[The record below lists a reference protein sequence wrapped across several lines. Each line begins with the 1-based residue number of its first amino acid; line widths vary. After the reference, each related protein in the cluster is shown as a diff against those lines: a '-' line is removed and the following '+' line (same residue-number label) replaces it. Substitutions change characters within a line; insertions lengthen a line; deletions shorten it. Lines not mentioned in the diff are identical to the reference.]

1 MKRILLVC
9 ALIASTFALQLGGG
23 IASANTQ
30 VTPAAQS
37 VSGVVGT
44 PISATTAYTV
54 TGISGTKVFV
64 ISPTLPAGLSINT
77 STGVVSGTPSAASV
91 AANYTVTVS
100 DGATSATAIITI
112 GVSGTATLSP
122 STQTVT
128 GRVGAA
134 ITATTAFTST
144 GLGTRYFSIAP
155 ALPPGLVFSSS
166 TGVLSGAATAARGA
180 TTYVVTAADGTN
192 YAVATMRLTISA
204 VPLMTPASQAVSG
217 VVGTAIATTSVF
229 VAPTLTDTSG
239 TKTFTVSPALPAGL
253 TLNAATGTVSGT
265 PTAVSTQTTY
275 IVTGTDGT
283 NSSANFAT
291 STLTIVVAATAAATT
306 KTTVPTS
313 AQGCLASTV
322 KGRIRNTVDVAN
334 SALPSTQFACSMRIA
349 IRPTKAVVVAVAH
362 QGTTINKTVASY
374 SVVLKRLNGGSIVR
388 PLTMG
393 TAPSV
398 LRANYPRLIAGT
410 WSVTITAFSATGA
423 TVATYNSTSFRVG

>member
-122 STQTVT
+122 RTQTVT

-275 IVTGTDGT
+275 VITGTDGT

>member
-100 DGATSATAIITI
+100 DGSTSATATITI
-112 GVSGTATLSP
+112 AVSGTATLSP
-122 STQTVT
+122 GTQTVT

-155 ALPPGLVFSSS
+155 ALPAGLVFSSS
-166 TGVLSGAATAARGA
+166 TGVLSGSATAARGA

-204 VPLMTPASQAVSG
+204 VPVMTPASQAVSG

-229 VAPTLTDTSG
+229 AAPTVTG

-275 IVTGTDGT
+275 IVTATDGT
-283 NSSANFAT
+283 NFAT

-306 KTTVPTS
+306 TTTVPTS
-313 AQGCLASTV
+313 TQGCLASTV
-322 KGRIRNTVDVAN
+322 AGRIRNTVDVAN

>member
-44 PISATTAYTV
+44 AISATTAYTV

-100 DGATSATAIITI
+100 DGSTSATATITI
-112 GVSGTATLSP
+112 AVSGTATLSP
-122 STQTVT
+122 GTQTVT

-155 ALPPGLVFSSS
+155 ALPAGLVFSSS
-166 TGVLSGAATAARGA
+166 TGVLSGTATAAKEA

-204 VPLMTPASQAVSG
+204 VPVMTPASQSVSG
-217 VVGTAIATTSVF
+217 VVGTPIATTSVF

-265 PTAVSTQTTY
+265 PTAVSPQTTY
-275 IVTGTDGT
+275 VITGTDGT

-306 KTTVPTS
+306 NTTVPTS
-313 AQGCLASTV
+313 TQGCLASTV
-322 KGRIRNTVDVAN
+322 AGRISNTVDVAN

-349 IRPTKAVVVAVAH
+349 IRPTRAVVVAVAH

-393 TAPSV
+393 TTPSV
-398 LRANYPRLIAGT
+398 LRANYKRLIAGT

-423 TVATYNSTSFRVG
+423 TVATYNSASFRVG

>member
-9 ALIASTFALQLGGG
+9 ALIASTFALQLGSG

-155 ALPPGLVFSSS
+155 ALPAGLVFSSS
-166 TGVLSGAATAARGA
+166 TGVLSGTATAARGA

-204 VPLMTPASQAVSG
+204 VPVMTPASQAVSG

-275 IVTGTDGT
+275 VITGTDGT

>member
-1 MKRILLVC
+1 MKRIFLVC

-100 DGATSATAIITI
+100 DGSTSATATITI
-112 GVSGTATLSP
+112 AVSGTATLSP
-122 STQTVT
+122 GTQTVT

-155 ALPPGLVFSSS
+155 ALPAGLVFSSS
-166 TGVLSGAATAARGA
+166 TGVLSGSATAAKEA

-204 VPLMTPASQAVSG
+204 VPVMTPASQAVSG

-229 VAPTLTDTSG
+229 AAPTVTG

-275 IVTGTDGT
+275 IVTATDGT
-283 NSSANFAT
+283 NFAT

-306 KTTVPTS
+306 TTTVPTS
-313 AQGCLASTV
+313 TQGCLASTV
-322 KGRIRNTVDVAN
+322 AGRIRNTVDVAN

>member
-1 MKRILLVC
+1 MRRILLVC
-9 ALIASTFALQLGGG
+9 ALIASTFALQFGGG

-134 ITATTAFTST
+134 ITVTTAFTST

-155 ALPPGLVFSSS
+155 ALPAGLVFSSS
-166 TGVLSGAATAARGA
+166 TGVLSGTATAARGA

-275 IVTGTDGT
+275 IVTATDGT
-283 NSSANFAT
+283 NFAT

-306 KTTVPTS
+306 TTTVPTS
-313 AQGCLASTV
+313 TQGCLASTV
-322 KGRIRNTVDVAN
+322 AGRIRNTVDVAN

-374 SVVLKRLNGGSIVR
+374 SVVLKRLNGCSIVR
-388 PLTMG
+388 LLTMG
-393 TAPSV
+393 TTPNV
-398 LRANYPRLIAGT
+398 LRANYTRLIAGT
-410 WSVTITAFSATGA
+410 WSVTITAF
-423 TVATYNSTSFRVG
+423 

>member
-100 DGATSATAIITI
+100 DGSTSATATITI
-112 GVSGTATLSP
+112 AVSGTATLSP
-122 STQTVT
+122 GTQTVT

-155 ALPPGLVFSSS
+155 ALPAGLVFSSS
-166 TGVLSGAATAARGA
+166 TGVLSGTATAARGA

-275 IVTGTDGT
+275 IVTATDGT
-283 NSSANFAT
+283 NFAT

-306 KTTVPTS
+306 TTTVPTS
-313 AQGCLASTV
+313 TQGCLASTV
-322 KGRIRNTVDVAN
+322 AGRIRNTVDVAN